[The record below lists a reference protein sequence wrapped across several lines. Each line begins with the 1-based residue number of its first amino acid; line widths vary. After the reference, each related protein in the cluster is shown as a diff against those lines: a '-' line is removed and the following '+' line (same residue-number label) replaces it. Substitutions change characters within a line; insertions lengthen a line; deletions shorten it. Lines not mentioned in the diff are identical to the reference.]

1 MTVGLRARSS
11 TARFGVG
18 LALIAAVF
26 LAQALFLSRVLVPHH
41 DESAALFVGSLAASG
56 RLSLYDDA
64 MPGSR
69 APAPAY
75 LFGATQALWGRS
87 LMAARLLGVAFG
99 VMLVVLTGL
108 LGRQIGGDRTGLLAA
123 ALLTAQGALVG
134 YYALGDYHA
143 LVPMTMVA
151 GLLVWLGTAGAV
163 GNVAGAAILG
173 ALFFLR
179 THVWVLLPV
188 MLVLA
193 LRRARG
199 WSERALVAAVMIGP
213 PIVFFLWDVRH
224 LKLLASVP
232 LVGGL
237 VRPLGYV
244 PFVLLDERPYRDLA
258 YQLWTLLRLARRYE
272 FLLLVTAVIVLL
284 ALARWRRSGTP
295 APYFTNRRVNLLAG
309 LFLYM
314 LVCLFFAFRINFKWI
329 GVYFATVAPLLVV
342 VLGYLAGRLLADPAL
357 GRPRRTGLAVFL
369 AAVLVLPIYVNR
381 NPLMPEGVVR
391 GADPV
396 AAVRTAGEHLARLVP
411 ANARVFF
418 FGQVDVFYFS
428 GLPPTWVQQITNY
441 DTLAVNDED
450 RRATLRS
457 GYYSMA
463 EVERWLGAEADY
475 AVVSPEGLATFAE
488 GFHNHPGINRPRVAR
503 IRELLAQH
511 FTPVGTVTEYPYYSY
526 EVYRRLPIHRGVKAP
541 LG

>member
-503 IRELLAQH
+503 IRELLGQH

>member
-1 MTVGLRARSS
+1 VTVGLRARSS

-503 IRELLAQH
+503 IRELLGQH